1 VPGTKL
7 KIREILTVK
16 FKSLFVSS
24 LLVICGLVIGWSAS
38 AVMYRG
44 QHAMAS
50 FMTSYSALAYLQKGD
65 APSAMLVLRASAEAN
80 ILEADK
86 YGDWELWVQS
96 PSAMSKWFSG
106 YESLR
111 LKLPENTRGP
121 VDAEFDSKL
130 NEVLKAAVEKTKTA
144 K

>member
-1 VPGTKL
+1 M
-7 KIREILTVK
+7 K
-16 FKSLFVSS
+16 FKSLFVPS
-24 LLVICGLVIGWSAS
+24 LLVISSLVVGWTAS
-38 AVMYRG
+38 AVVYRG

-65 APSAMLVLRASAEAN
+65 TPDAMLVLRASAEAN

-96 PSAMSKWFSG
+96 PNAMPKWFSG

-130 NEVLKAAVEKTKTA
+130 NEVLKAAAEKNQTA

>member
-1 VPGTKL
+1 M
-7 KIREILTVK
+7 K
-16 FKSLFVSS
+16 FKSLLVPS
-24 LLVICGLVIGWSAS
+24 LLVISSLVVGWTAS
-38 AVMYRG
+38 AVVYRG

-65 APSAMLVLRASAEAN
+65 TPDAMLVLRASAEAN

-96 PSAMSKWFSG
+96 PNAMPKWFAG
-106 YESLR
+106 YEGLR

-121 VDAEFDSKL
+121 VDAEFDAKL
-130 NEVLKAAVEKTKTA
+130 NKVLKTAVEKTKTA